1 MTREQFYDQIEDFE
15 DLIEFCDDY
24 DCHECEDVVRDRDLS
39 DMIDDDIRDALA
51 YNMWYEIRDAL
62 AGICTDGFDYFRRGG
77 SLDYTGLDD
86 YDFEEYKTSV
96 AEWAERNDIFDE
108 DDEDEWRDDEQM
120 IEPVDE
126 QDEEELCDEVSFEEF
141 SALLC
146 EAV

>member
-39 DMIDDDIRDALA
+39 DMIDDDIRDALT
-51 YNMWYEIRDAL
+51 YDMWYEIRDAL
-62 AGICTDGFDYFRRGG
+62 AGICADGFDYFRKGG
-77 SLDYTGLDD
+77 VFDYTGLDD
-86 YDFEEYKTSV
+86 YDFEEYKAEV

-108 DDEDEWRDDEQM
+108 GDEDERDDEEQPV
-120 IEPVDE
+120 ESVDE
-126 QDEEELCDEVSFEEF
+126 QDDEELCDEVSFEEF

>member
-1 MTREQFYDQIEDFE
+1 M
-15 DLIEFCDDY
+15 
-24 DCHECEDVVRDRDLS
+24 RDRDLS

-51 YNMWYEIRDAL
+51 YDMWYEIRDAL
-62 AGICTDGFDYFRRGG
+62 AGIYTDGFDYFRRGDG
-77 SLDYTGLDD
+77 VFDYTGLDD

-108 DDEDEWRDDEQM
+108 GDEDERDDEEQPV
-120 IEPVDE
+120 ESVDE
-126 QDEEELCDEVSFEEF
+126 QDDEELCDEVSFEEF